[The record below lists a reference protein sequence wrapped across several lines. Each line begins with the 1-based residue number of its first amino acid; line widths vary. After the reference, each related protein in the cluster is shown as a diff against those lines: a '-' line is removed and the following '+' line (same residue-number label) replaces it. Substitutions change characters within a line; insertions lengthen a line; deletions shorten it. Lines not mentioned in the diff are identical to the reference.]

1 MPSAFNV
8 ERTEFDLDTFQQ
20 ILEAMDG
27 YHILPWLKKSGDGDS
42 TTVDVEPWELPCM
55 PSVSVDAWR
64 YHVGFAI
71 DRGFVECWS
80 PDATDAFRVGSFSEI
95 ARNHMVRISNKQRK
109 PPAHGQEP
117 NVSSQLRPARLT
129 YTGKEFIDN
138 LNNPSIKAKA
148 LEAVKQWGLPVMM
161 QVVTEATKQLIPTEQ
176 TAARS

>member
-1 MPSAFNV
+1 
-8 ERTEFDLDTFQQ
+8 
-20 ILEAMDG
+20 
-27 YHILPWLKKSGDGDS
+27 
-42 TTVDVEPWELPCM
+42 M

-109 PPAHGQEP
+109 PLAHGQEL

-148 LEAVKQWGLPVMM
+148 LEAVK
-161 QVVTEATKQLIPTEQ
+161 
-176 TAARS
+176 